1 MTGTDVDNNSST
13 TVFDGKMHPLIVEK
27 IVIFCCILPLII
39 SFGVFGNIMTLIVL
53 FKGKKA
59 NPTSIYIA
67 NLAAADLMTLCIRF
81 ACLVSV
87 LWQIFRPEVYASWKV
102 NSYSIFMLS
111 YFSEKISKCIT
122 VAIVFDRIVAVKW
135 PFRYKTI
142 CTARRTIIAMVAIY
156 VVLISTSFPIICD
169 IFAYFRTDK
178 VNISSSE
185 YPTTAHEIKQYMTS
199 RLYKIYILYILANVN
214 RVIEFSIIPVIIIG
228 NIVIVRGLRKL
239 ASVNPSYKTNSVE
252 RKRQERQTTKL
263 CLTISFTFLSLCLP
277 FDIFGVFLLT
287 GVVPM
292 NHTAQVFLDIF
303 ATLTTVN
310 SSVNFVIYALMNTKY
325 RQAYK
330 AVLPCRAR
338 ETSQESADGQVG
350 QRSRRATATITSD
363 LKFDGENS
371 RATTQ
376 FSRKIQLGE
385 ENVRQTTQ
393 SSRNLQVCRVND
405 RKITK
410 FNLIRQVDVTTQVT
424 RDSHTS
430 GENTYTSSIAHLK
443 GRNARAG
450 KQVIPEKLEVKEND
464 EVTGYVSLEKHID
477 GNNSQQGTL
486 TLPDTW
492 FRPQFWDLLMLQ
504 LLRPNSSNL
513 PCLYST
519 FHLEYPLVLSRFYLR
534 HRTFQLWPK
543 RLFMQKRTPIRGNK
557 TVYTTI
563 AQL

>member
-252 RKRQERQTTKL
+252 RKT
-263 CLTISFTFLSLCLP
+263 P
-277 FDIFGVFLLT
+277 
-287 GVVPM
+287 
-292 NHTAQVFLDIF
+292 
-303 ATLTTVN
+303 
-310 SSVNFVIYALMNTKY
+310 
-325 RQAYK
+325 
-330 AVLPCRAR
+330 R
-338 ETSQESADGQVG
+338 ETNNKVM
-350 QRSRRATATITSD
+350 
-363 LKFDGENS
+363 FDN
-371 RATTQ
+371 
-376 FSRKIQLGE
+376 
-385 ENVRQTTQ
+385 
-393 SSRNLQVCRVND
+393 
-405 RKITK
+405 
-410 FNLIRQVDVTTQVT
+410 
-424 RDSHTS
+424 
-430 GENTYTSSIAHLK
+430 
-443 GRNARAG
+443 
-450 KQVIPEKLEVKEND
+450 
-464 EVTGYVSLEKHID
+464 
-477 GNNSQQGTL
+477 
-486 TLPDTW
+486 
-492 FRPQFWDLLMLQ
+492 
-504 LLRPNSSNL
+504 
-513 PCLYST
+513 
-519 FHLEYPLVLSRFYLR
+519 
-534 HRTFQLWPK
+534 
-543 RLFMQKRTPIRGNK
+543 
-557 TVYTTI
+557 
-563 AQL
+563 